1 VFFGVA
7 CVRIP
12 WQSVLPQ
19 RALQKLAVQTPV
31 MTNGDFSNSGPFG
44 LGFYNVE
51 GALRLTPRKQL
62 LMLVAG
68 LMVCLESVLSFTVRR
83 SYVLTTVGDLTQCFL
98 LVLILLAFLP
108 HMATPDRRS
117 QLFWA
122 LMSLGCGIWLLVQ
135 ILWTFFEVYLRQEVP
150 NPFVADV
157 ALFLHLVPMMAA
169 LAVRP
174 HLHRGEQTNRLGSID
189 FVLLLIWWLYLYLFV
204 VIPWQYV
211 RLQEAVYGRNFDILY
226 FVEHV
231 VFLASAAVV
240 WRRSSGPW
248 RALYRNLFGAS
259 LLYALVSVAADVA
272 IDSGKYYTGSSYDI
286 PLLVSMAWM
295 LWMGLTAPP
304 PITRLEPPREIADR
318 KGAWVSALA
327 MVAALSLPFLA
338 GWSIYASQAPAE
350 VRHFRLLLTLVG
362 IVVIGGLRSLK
373 QHQLDRELD
382 RANQE
387 LREASLTDL
396 LTDAR
401 NRRFFTT
408 TIEND
413 VRHVLRGYSPQA
425 LSNDKNRDLIFYL
438 IDVDHFKEVNDQYG
452 HDVGDQVLIEITRRI
467 SSPMRYSAELIRWC
481 GEEFLVVSRYTN
493 RDEAGTLAARVLEA
507 IGSEVFT
514 VSGGKQI
521 RRTCSIGWSVF
532 PWFVHVPEIVRYDK
546 VLQLADA
553 ALYEAKK
560 SGRNQAI
567 GMLPSDDHLPGSL
580 DLGSGGSLTET
591 LRTKTVHTQGPTIP
605 VAADAGTSPS
615 TKALAASEN
624 V

>member
-1 VFFGVA
+1 V
-7 CVRIP
+7 
-12 WQSVLPQ
+12 
-19 RALQKLAVQTPV
+19 
-31 MTNGDFSNSGPFG
+31 
-44 LGFYNVE
+44 
-51 GALRLTPRKQL
+51 RLTPRKKL
-62 LMLVAG
+62 LVFIAG
-68 LMVCLESVLSFTVRR
+68 LMVCLEAVLSFTVRH
-83 SYVLTTVGDLTQCFL
+83 SYVLTTVGDLTQCLL

-108 HMATPDRRS
+108 HTATAERRS
-117 QLFWA
+117 RLFWV

-135 ILWTFFEVYLRQEVP
+135 ILWTCFEVFLRQEVP

-169 LAVRP
+169 LTVRP
-174 HLHRGEQTNRLGSID
+174 HIHRSEQPNRMGTID

-211 RLQEAVYGRNFDILY
+211 RPQAAIYGRNFDVLY
-226 FVEHV
+226 FLEHV
-231 VFLASAAVV
+231 VFLVSAAVV
-240 WRRSSGPW
+240 WRRSSGAW
-248 RALYRNLFGAS
+248 RTVYGNLFGAS
-259 LLYALVSVAADVA
+259 FLYALVSVAADVA
-272 IDSGKYYTGSSYDI
+272 IDSGKYYTGSAYDI

-295 LWMGLTAPP
+295 MWMGLTAPP
-304 PITRLEPPREIADR
+304 PVNRPEAIREVGDKR
-318 KGAWVSALA
+318 GVWVSPLA
-327 MVAALSLPFLA
+327 MAAAFSLPFLA
-338 GWSIYASQAPAE
+338 GWSTYASQAPVE
-350 VRHFRLLLTLVG
+350 VRDFRLLLTLAG

-425 LSNDKNRDLIFYL
+425 PSNDKNRDLIFYL
-438 IDVDHFKEVNDQYG
+438 IDVDHFKEVNDRYG

-467 SSPMRYSAELIRWC
+467 SSAMRYSDELIRWG

-493 RDEAGTLAARVLEA
+493 RDEAGTLATRVLEA
-507 IGSEVFT
+507 IGSELFT
-514 VSGGKQI
+514 VSAGKQI
-521 RRTCSIGWSVF
+521 QLTCSIGWSVF

-567 GMLPSDDHLPGSL
+567 GMLPSDDHLPGAL

-591 LRTKTVHTQGPTIP
+591 LRTKTIHTQGPKIP
-605 VAADAGTSPS
+605 GTAEPGAAPS
-615 TKALAASEN
+615 IKALTVSEN